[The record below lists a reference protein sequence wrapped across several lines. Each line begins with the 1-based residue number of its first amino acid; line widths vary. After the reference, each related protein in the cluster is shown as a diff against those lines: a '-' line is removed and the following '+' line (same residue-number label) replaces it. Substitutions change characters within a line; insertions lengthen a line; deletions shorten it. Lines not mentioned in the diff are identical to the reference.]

1 MVKCESR
8 IPNVECR
15 NKSQM
20 QSSNVPNHRVVTRR
34 VWSNVA
40 SPHLNLFRVSDL
52 VFRISSHFSLAA
64 VLIVVFALR
73 AACAAPPDFAQV
85 PADAVW
91 IVHADFD
98 SLHKS
103 TVYEKLAAAALARW
117 KPLAA
122 HLAKV
127 NRQLGMDLAKDLH
140 GMTVFGPTLA
150 EPKAML
156 VMRADWD
163 PQTFRQ
169 RLALAQSH
177 AVSTVGQYEIHRF
190 TRQDEGQ
197 LRTVAGACWRP
208 GTFLFSQTPADVQT
222 GLDVLDGRRAHL
234 AGRGS
239 GHNSALAADVPPGTV
254 LMARMVISGEALP
267 VESPLLKQT
276 DEIDL
281 ACGENAGECFARAK
295 LLAKTPEAASQ
306 VKKAVDGILVI
317 VKLQTAKDAK
327 AGKLLDR
334 LTVRVDGRTVQA
346 DFRAPSAELATV
358 LEKAMREPDGTSGKK
373 D

>member
-1 MVKCESR
+1 M
-8 IPNVECR
+8 
-15 NKSQM
+15 
-20 QSSNVPNHRVVTRR
+20 
-34 VWSNVA
+34 
-40 SPHLNLFRVSDL
+40 
-52 VFRISSHFSLAA
+52 
-64 VLIVVFALR
+64 
-73 AACAAPPDFAQV
+73 
-85 PADAVW
+85 W

-98 SLHKS
+98 ALHKS
-103 TVYEKLAAAALARW
+103 TLYQKLSAAALARW

-122 HLAKV
+122 RLTKV
-127 NRQLGMDLAKDLH
+127 NRQLGMDVTKDVH

-163 PQTFRQ
+163 LQTFRQ

-177 AVSTVGQYEIHRF
+177 AVSTFGQYEIHRF

-208 GTFLFSQTPADVQT
+208 GTFLFGQTPGDVQM
-222 GLDVLDGRRAHL
+222 GLNVLDGRRPHL
-234 AGRGS
+234 AGHLS

-254 LMARMVISGEALP
+254 LVARMVMSGEARP
-267 VESPLLKQT
+267 VESPVLKQT

-281 ACGENAGECFARAK
+281 SCGENAGECFAHAR
-295 LLAKTPEAASQ
+295 LLAKTPEAAEQ

-317 VKLQTAKDAK
+317 VKLQASKDAD

-334 LTVRVDGRTVQA
+334 LTVCVDGRTVQA
-346 DFRAPSAELATV
+346 DFRVAAAELATV
-358 LEKAMREPDGTSGKK
+358 LENAIQEPDKTSSKK

>member
-1 MVKCESR
+1 
-8 IPNVECR
+8 
-15 NKSQM
+15 M
-20 QSSNVPNHRVVTRR
+20 QSSDAPNRRVTTRR
-34 VWSNVA
+34 VWYI
-40 SPHLNLFRVSDL
+40 RVFLHSSLLRISDL
-52 VFRISSHFSLAA
+52 VFRISKRLPFAA
-64 VLIVVFALR
+64 ALLLVVAFLR
-73 AACAAPPDFAQV
+73 AAYSTPPDFAQV

-91 IVHADFD
+91 VVHADFD
-98 SLHKS
+98 ALHKS
-103 TVYEKLAAAALARW
+103 TLYQKLSAAALARW

-122 HLAKV
+122 HLEKI
-127 NRQLGMDLAKDLH
+127 NRQLGMDLANDVH
-140 GMTVFGPTLA
+140 GMTVFAPTLA
-150 EPKAML
+150 EHKAML

-197 LRTVAGACWRP
+197 RRTVAGACWRP
-208 GTFLFSQTPADVQT
+208 GTFLFGQTPGDVQT
-222 GLDVLDGRRAHL
+222 GLDVLDGRKPHL
-234 AGRGS
+234 AGRS
-239 GHNSALAADVPPGTV
+239 SALAADVPPGTV
-254 LMARMVISGEALP
+254 LVARMVLSGEALP
-267 VESPLLKQT
+267 VESPVLKQS
-276 DEIDL
+276 DEIDF

-295 LLAKTPEAASQ
+295 LLAKTPEAAEQ

-317 VKLQTAKDAK
+317 VKLQAAKDAK

-346 DFRAPSAELATV
+346 DFHVAAAELAAV
-358 LEKAMREPDGTSGKK
+358 LEKAIQEPDETSGKK